1 MKVIANLSVE
11 IRVKDNES
19 PDEVHDRIIQK
30 LANVCESWLEGEA
43 IPKISINYTLDKGEI
58 DNLTDDLLN

>member
-11 IRVKDNES
+11 IKVKDNES

-30 LANVCESWLEGEA
+30 LADVCEEWLQGEA

-58 DNLTDDLLN
+58 DSISDELLN